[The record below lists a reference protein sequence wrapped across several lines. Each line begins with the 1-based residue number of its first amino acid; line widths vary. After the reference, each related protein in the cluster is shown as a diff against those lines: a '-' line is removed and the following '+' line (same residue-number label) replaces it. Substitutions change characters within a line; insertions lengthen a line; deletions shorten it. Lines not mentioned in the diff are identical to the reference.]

1 MLLPAM
7 RHEWLAPFHPISQR
21 RKGKQDLNQHFS
33 NGKETESTPVDSD
46 NGCLRP
52 FCLPKDI
59 IKPTSARRQP
69 AATPP
74 LKSWGPDPARIAEGN
89 TCYPA
94 RAPSREKKKKNLY
107 RLLCL
112 LFLWQLLLGSL
123 ALGASLLSGGISSC
137 DEFLQV
143 LGSLFSLFLPGFNFA
158 ELLDEVFFFCHLQT
172 RARKG
177 NQSSRG
183 GLARQGG
190 HLPVTAVLWASLGMP
205 LSSPV

>member
-7 RHEWLAPFHPISQR
+7 THEWLVPFHPISR
-21 RKGKQDLNQHFS
+21 EWKGKQDLNQYFS
-33 NGKETESTPVDSD
+33 NGREIESTPEASD
-46 NGCLRP
+46 NRCLRP
-52 FCLPKDI
+52 FCLPKDL
-59 IKPTSARRQP
+59 TENASARRQP
-69 AATPP
+69 AATPLRKAESLIP
-74 LKSWGPDPARIAEGN
+74 LGLLKETRSQSTKRGG
-89 TCYPA
+89 
-94 RAPSREKKKKNLY
+94 KKGNLY

-112 LFLWQLLLGSL
+112 LFLWQFLLGSL
-123 ALGASLLSGGISSC
+123 ALRTSLLSGGVSSC

-177 NQSSRG
+177 NQSISG

-190 HLPVTAVLWASLGMP
+190 HLLISALPWATLGMP
-205 LSSPV
+205 RSSPA